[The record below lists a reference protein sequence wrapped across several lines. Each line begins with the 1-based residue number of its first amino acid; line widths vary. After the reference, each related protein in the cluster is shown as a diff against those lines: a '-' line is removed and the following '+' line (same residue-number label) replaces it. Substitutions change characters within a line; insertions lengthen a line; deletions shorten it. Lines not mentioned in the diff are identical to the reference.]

1 MSDTLIN
8 VERLEA
14 ILQKHWAEF
23 IEPTQMMRLVLEH
36 TRDTKFLKVEQEQ
49 IPKKHTQIV
58 VTKFARIDKD
68 MFEVWV
74 EYTVPKGDSVI
85 VGTVLLTLTLG
96 GYMEINESFGTEF
109 VPKRT

>member
-49 IPKKHTQIV
+49 IPKKNTQIV
-58 VTKFARIDKD
+58 GRVHGAQGGFRYRGHRVVDSHTRGLYGDK
-68 MFEVWV
+68 
-74 EYTVPKGDSVI
+74 
-85 VGTVLLTLTLG
+85 
-96 GYMEINESFGTEF
+96 
-109 VPKRT
+109 